1 MPTEPSELL
10 RKHLDR
16 FASAVNHAAKG
27 DVRALHRTRVASRR
41 LRELI
46 PLLQLEH
53 DLARKLGR
61 RLRKVTRR
69 LGSVRELD
77 VLLLLIDELRVS
89 RREYSQALGR
99 LAVTVSK
106 ERDDARGHLGFRAP
120 FDEARRAARRLARIL
135 ERLPEEEQP
144 SPVHGSAER
153 WRWAMDARIAG
164 RAARLTATMSDA
176 GAVYLPERLHAV
188 RIALKKLRYSVE
200 VATEAAGQRSS
211 ADLRTLRRA
220 QDTLGRLH
228 DLQVLIDRIRQ
239 MQASLVPPRVT
250 VWHGLDRLV
259 TALENDCRRLHA
271 RYVRQRARLDA
282 IAARLSAH
290 AGSSHPRIPLSP
302 AHAGR
307 RTGTA
312 VAMER
317 RSPRRPVAV

>member
-1 MPTEPSELL
+1 MEFVPMSMAAIRMFRTFNIMNRRGSPSQLNMPTEPSELL

-53 DLARKLGR
+53 DPARKLGR

-106 ERDDARGHLGFRAP
+106 ERDDARGHLGFREP

-135 ERLPEEEQP
+135 ERLSEEEQP
-144 SPVHGSAER
+144 VLVHGSTER
-153 WRWAMDARIAG
+153 WRWAIDARLAG
-164 RAARLTATMSDA
+164 RA
-176 GAVYLPERLHAV
+176 G
-188 RIALKKLRYSVE
+188 
-200 VATEAAGQRSS
+200 
-211 ADLRTLRRA
+211 
-220 QDTLGRLH
+220 
-228 DLQVLIDRIRQ
+228 
-239 MQASLVPPRVT
+239 
-250 VWHGLDRLV
+250 
-259 TALENDCRRLHA
+259 
-271 RYVRQRARLDA
+271 
-282 IAARLSAH
+282 
-290 AGSSHPRIPLSP
+290 
-302 AHAGR
+302 
-307 RTGTA
+307 
-312 VAMER
+312 
-317 RSPRRPVAV
+317 